1 MPDKFSTMSAFLYS
15 PKIGRS
21 TYVCTRLMIYAKEI
35 ERVVYFGLKSEE
47 FENSADRDFTY
58 IRRQKNFVKLNFT
71 SFFRQVK
78 FTNSFIALFHFRF
91 RATMF
96 YVSRYDPI
104 L

>member
-15 PKIGRS
+15 PKIGRT

-47 FENSADRDFTY
+47 FEDSADRDFTY

-71 SFFRQVK
+71 SFFCQVK

>member
-71 SFFRQVK
+71 SFFCQVK

>member
-58 IRRQKNFVKLNFT
+58 LLTETKKFREIEFREFFLPSQIHEFFYCT
-71 SFFRQVK
+71 ISF
-78 FTNSFIALFHFRF
+78 SF
-91 RATMF
+91 
-96 YVSRYDPI
+96 
-104 L
+104 